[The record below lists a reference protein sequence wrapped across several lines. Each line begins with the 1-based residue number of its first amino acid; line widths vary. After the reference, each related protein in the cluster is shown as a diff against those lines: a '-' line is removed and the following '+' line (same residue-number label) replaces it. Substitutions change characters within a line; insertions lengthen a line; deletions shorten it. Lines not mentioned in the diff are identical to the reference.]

1 MKYMEMAKGNSI
13 RRKKTNDPYRS
24 KIERCDREKRRA
36 VDMLPQ
42 ESLMD
47 NFVVGSQIKP
57 QYQDEPVGELQKSAG
72 TGTSIQHILVPNY
85 IRDY

>member
-1 MKYMEMAKGNSI
+1 MKYMEMEKGNSI

-47 NFVVGSQIKP
+47 NFVVGSKIRP
-57 QYQDEPVGELQKSAG
+57 QY
-72 TGTSIQHILVPNY
+72 
-85 IRDY
+85 